1 MGAAG
6 TTLSPPPPLSPP
18 LSPLSGEF
26 PFAVYR
32 QILERAHGKPKK
44 KARFPQGDVFPAGAE
59 GRFPRDAEAL
69 VQDALRPEERRLG
82 CRGKGARKD
91 PFWTQGWFKGMNW
104 GAMGRRELPP
114 PLDPPLAYDRFPDN
128 CADTQHFDRYPDSV
142 EGEVPEEAVGEADAE
157 LFLDFDK
164 L

>member
-1 MGAAG
+1 M
-6 TTLSPPPPLSPP
+6 
-18 LSPLSGEF
+18 
-26 PFAVYR
+26 
-32 QILERAHGKPKK
+32 
-44 KARFPQGDVFPAGAE
+44 FPAGAE